1 MWLLHSDQ
9 ADKLAGGTAAAVGA
23 AAGVVRA
30 VGGPTWLTVA
40 LVVLAFG
47 LAVLALILNLR
58 QASRAAAQ
66 PLPLEPSLAAVLAAQ
81 KDRSQRMDVPFL
93 TPQVLL
99 ALLAPPKGPAVQA
112 FDAVRPGLAGYVRNQ
127 LEAYERSGAARQAD
141 MHFSDFHWA
150 DRPDVRRASAL
161 ARRERAS
168 EIDQRH
174 LLVAV
179 LESPSGTVTSLR
191 ERLGQAGFD
200 QVLEASRSS
209 VATPA
214 VVVGTPGA
222 VFGEG
227 RGD

>member
-1 MWLLHSDQ
+1 MWLRHSDQ

-23 AAGVVRA
+23 AAAVVRA

-58 QASRAAAQ
+58 QASRAAAK
-66 PLPLEPSLAAVLAAQ
+66 PLPLEPSLEAVLAAQ
-81 KDRSQRMDVPFL
+81 KDRSQRMDVPVL

-99 ALLAPPKGPAVQA
+99 ALLGPSKGPAVQA
-112 FDAVRPGLAGYVRNQ
+112 FDAVRPGLADEVRER
-127 LEAYERSGAARQAD
+127 LEEYQRSDAARQAD
-141 MHFSDFHWA
+141 MHFSDFRWE
-150 DRPDVRRASAL
+150 DRPDVKRASAL

-179 LESPSGTVTSLR
+179 LESPSATVTSLR
-191 ERLGQAGFD
+191 GRLGRAGFEKL
-200 QVLEASRSS
+200 LEASRDS
-209 VATPA
+209 VVPPRFAP
-214 VVVGTPGA
+214 TPGA

-227 RGD
+227 RRD

>member
-23 AAGVVRA
+23 AAGVVKA
-30 VGGPTWLTVA
+30 TGGPTWLAIA
-40 LVVLAFG
+40 LS
-47 LAVLALILNLR
+47 VLALALLVLALTLNVR

-66 PLPLEPSLAAVLAAQ
+66 PLPLAPSLAAILGAQ
-81 KDRSQRMDVPFL
+81 KDRSQRMDVPVL

-112 FDAVRPGLAGYVRNQ
+112 FDAVRPGLADEVRDQ
-127 LEAYERSGAARQAD
+127 LEAYQRSGAARHAD
-141 MHFSDFHWA
+141 MHFSDFRWA
-150 DRPDVRRASAL
+150 DRPDVKRASAL

-200 QVLEASRSS
+200 QLLEASRSS
-209 VATPA
+209 VVPPA
-214 VVVGTPGA
+214 FVGTPGA

-227 RGD
+227 LGD